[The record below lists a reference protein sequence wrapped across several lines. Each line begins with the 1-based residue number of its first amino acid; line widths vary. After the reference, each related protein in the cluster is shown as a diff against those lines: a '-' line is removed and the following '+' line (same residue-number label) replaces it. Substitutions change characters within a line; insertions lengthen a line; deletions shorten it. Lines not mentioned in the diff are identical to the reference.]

1 MTTATLPSRDQLAG
15 AADILCMGIGWLVL
29 EGGVDGNLEGC
40 FDVVVD
46 EGWKLMMMF
55 ILSVKSVPYI
65 LLHDSA
71 LQRHSECSL
80 L

>member
-15 AADILCMGIGWLVL
+15 AADILRMWIGWLVL
-29 EGGVDGNLEGC
+29 KGCDDGNLEGC
-40 FDVVVD
+40 VDVVVD
-46 EGWKLMMMF
+46 EDWEMMMEF
-55 ILSVKSVPYI
+55 NFSVKSVSYI
-65 LLHDSA
+65 LLHDSG